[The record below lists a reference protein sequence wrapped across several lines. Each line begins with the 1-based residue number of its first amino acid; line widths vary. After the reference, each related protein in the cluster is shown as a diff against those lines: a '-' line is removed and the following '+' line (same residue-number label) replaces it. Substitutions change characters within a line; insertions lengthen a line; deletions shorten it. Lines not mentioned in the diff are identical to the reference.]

1 MSVEVPPYVKLEC
14 LPGFI
19 LNRTALAMKNEFE
32 KNLKDLDI
40 TAVQFGILKRL
51 WEEDSLSQKEIAKR
65 AFKTTA
71 EIKHIIDKLEKKGFI
86 TRQSSLKDKREYKI
100 CLTQKGRDT
109 ENLSMEIVKKT
120 MEQALVDVSK
130 EEVDSLMFICNKI
143 FANLV

>member
-1 MSVEVPPYVKLEC
+1 MNHEIPPYVRLEC

-32 KNLKDLDI
+32 KNLKTLDI
-40 TAVQFGILKRL
+40 TAVQFGVLKRL
-51 WEEDSLSQKEIAKR
+51 WEEDSLNQKEIAKR

-100 CLTQKGRDT
+100 CLTQNGRDT

-120 MEQALVDVSK
+120 MDQALCNVSQEDVDT
-130 EEVDSLMFICNKI
+130 LMLICNKI